1 MIDRLMMHWRNF
13 NSSGSASELLA
24 PINSSS
30 KCDGAKS
37 GRFGLVQGVVAAV
50 VFLAV
55 VFPIGWHPSWTAAG
69 NEPSAPVASQKP
81 NVVETPSR
89 GDFSRYELL
98 RVDPERH
105 GLLAR
110 CEGKLVLIVSG
121 KPAEMGRAQ
130 GRLLAG
136 PIQYLVERVLYGVG
150 AYDSVESGTW
160 FFDRMEEIH
169 RRTSPFIPSR
179 YFEEM
184 DALAEAA
191 GLSQRD
197 ARFANLF
204 PERFHCSGVAVR
216 GEATR
221 DGRVIHARVL
231 DYMRDIN
238 LQGCAVVQV
247 FVPEGRHAWMSLGY
261 AGLVGTV
268 TAMNEAGLAVGEMG
282 GGGEGH
288 WDGMPM
294 TLLLRE
300 IMERAGTVQEALK
313 ILQETPRTCE
323 YYYVFSDRSG
333 DLAAVRAVPEE
344 VLVLKP
350 GQQHPLL
357 PPVPRDTVFISADER
372 ARVLSER
379 LHENFGRIDVPTMI
393 EIIKRPVAMRSNL
406 HNAIMTPQTL
416 DMWVADAGRT
426 TPACDEPYVRV
437 NLRELLDLYRNT
449 LSAGTVSR

>member
-1 MIDRLMMHWRNF
+1 MIGQIMTHLRGLI
-13 NSSGSASELLA
+13 SSGST
-24 PINSSS
+24 S
-30 KCDGAKS
+30 KLPCQGNPFSQYDGADFRRS
-37 GRFGLVQGVVAAV
+37 RLAASVIAAV

-55 VFPIGWHPSWTAAG
+55 AFAMGWSNSPIASG
-69 NEPSAPVASQKP
+69 NEPLAHAEAGKP
-81 NVVETPSR
+81 NVGETSTPGVS
-89 GDFSRYELL
+89 SRYEVL
-98 RVDPERH
+98 RVDSDRH

-121 KPAEMGRAQ
+121 KPADMGRAQ

-150 AYDSVESGTW
+150 AFDSVESGTW

-169 RRTSPFIPSR
+169 RRTSPYIPSR
-179 YFEEM
+179 YFEEI

-216 GEATR
+216 GTATR
-221 DGRVIHARVL
+221 DGQVIHARVL

-247 FVPEGRHAWMSLGY
+247 FIPEGRHAWMSLGY

-357 PPVPRDTVFISADER
+357 PPVPKDTVFISADER

-379 LHENFGRIDVPTMI
+379 LHEYFGRIDVPTMI

-437 NLRELLDLYRNT
+437 NLRELLDLFRVT
-449 LSAGTVSR
+449 LATSTASR